1 MAPVLC
7 SAFRALRGP
16 HPIAYRLPPR
26 PEEDVRAPV
35 TDDEHSSSWS
45 LIRGELQRAVPDSTW
60 HQWLEP
66 LTGRRAGDGR
76 LLVEAPPAQRPWVAK
91 RYGRLLREC
100 AAAVLGP
107 GTEVDVVAAEGRPA
121 EIPEPRSRPDATG
134 PANAFNP
141 RHTFDQFVIGDSNR
155 LAHAAALTV
164 AEMPGLAF
172 NPLFI
177 CGPPGLGKTHLLHSI
192 ANYVSAYG
200 AGSTVRYTTAEAF
213 TNHFVGSLRNK
224 AGEAF
229 KAAYRG
235 VDVLLLDDVQFLQ
248 EKARTEQEF
257 FHTFN
262 ALHESGAQIVLTSDR
277 PPRDLAALEQRLRE
291 RFEAGLVTD
300 VREPDPATRLAILR
314 KRVEQDDV
322 GSIDP
327 AALDLIADRVADNV
341 RTLEGAL
348 VRVVAF
354 GSLTGRP
361 VTAELADEVL
371 AGLYPEL
378 RNRAAVMTVAEIQQR
393 TAEAFGITVEALV
406 STSRGAA
413 IAWPRQVA
421 MYLARE
427 LTSHSLP
434 TIGHEFGGR
443 NHTTVLHACKRTAQ
457 RIADDPEA
465 FEIVRRLTE
474 ILGARDTSP

>member
-1 MAPVLC
+1 
-7 SAFRALRGP
+7 
-16 HPIAYRLPPR
+16 
-26 PEEDVRAPV
+26 V
-35 TDDEHSSSWS
+35 TDDEQSSPWS
-45 LIRGELQRAVPDSTW
+45 LVRGELRRAVPESTW

-66 LTGRRAGDGR
+66 LTGRREGDGR

-100 AAAVLGP
+100 AVAVLGP
-107 GTEVDVVAAEGRPA
+107 DAEVDLVAAGERP
-121 EIPEPRSRPDATG
+121 ELPLDELRSRPGAGG
-134 PANAFNP
+134 PANSFNP

-155 LAHAAALTV
+155 LAHAAALAV
-164 AEMPGLAF
+164 AEMPGLAY

-192 ANYVSAYG
+192 ANYVNAYG
-200 AGSTVRYTTAEAF
+200 AGSMVRYTTAEAF
-213 TNHFVGSLRNK
+213 TNHFVGALRSK
-224 AGEAF
+224 GGEAF

-235 VDVLLLDDVQFLQ
+235 VDVLLVDDVQFLE
-248 EKARTEQEF
+248 EKAHTEQEF

-262 ALHESGAQIVLTSDR
+262 ALHEAGAQIVLTSDR

-300 VREPDPATRLAILR
+300 VRTPDPATRLAIRR
-314 KRVEQDDV
+314 KRVAQDDV

-327 AALDLIADRVADNV
+327 DALEVIADRVADNV

-361 VTAELADEVL
+361 VTPALADEVL

-378 RNRAAVMTVAEIQQR
+378 RRRAAAMTVAEIQER
-393 TAEAFGITVEALV
+393 TAEAFGISVEALL
-406 STSRGAA
+406 SASRGAA
-413 IAWPRQVA
+413 VAWPRQIA

-427 LTSHSLP
+427 LTSQSLP
-434 TIGHEFGGR
+434 AIGHAFGGR
-443 NHTTVLHACKRTAQ
+443 NHTTVLHAYKRTAQ

-465 FEIVRRLTE
+465 FEVVRRLTE
-474 ILGARDTSP
+474 ILRAPDRSS

>member
-1 MAPVLC
+1 
-7 SAFRALRGP
+7 
-16 HPIAYRLPPR
+16 
-26 PEEDVRAPV
+26 V
-35 TDDEHSSSWS
+35 TDDEHPSSWS
-45 LIRGELQRAVPDSTW
+45 LIRGELQRAVPESTW
-60 HQWLEP
+60 QQWLEP
-66 LTGRRAGDGR
+66 LRGRRAGDGR
-76 LLVEAPPAQRPWVAK
+76 LLVEAPSTQRPWVAK

-100 AAAVLGP
+100 AAAVIGADA
-107 GTEVDVVAAEGRPA
+107 EVEVVAAGERPD
-121 EIPEPRSRPDATG
+121 EPDLPQLRSRPDASG
-134 PANAFNP
+134 PANTFNP

-155 LAHAAALTV
+155 LAHAAALAV

-192 ANYVSAYG
+192 ANYVTAYG

-213 TNHFVGSLRNK
+213 TNHFVGSLRSN
-224 AGEAF
+224 AGATF

-262 ALHESGAQIVLTSDR
+262 ELREAGAQIVLTSDR
-277 PPRDLAALEQRLRE
+277 PPRDLEALEQRLRE
-291 RFEAGLVTD
+291 RFQAGLVTD
-300 VREPDPATRLAILR
+300 VRAPDPATRLAILR

-327 AALDLIADRVADNV
+327 AALQLIADSVVDNV

-361 VTAELADEVL
+361 LTPDLADEVL

-378 RNRAAVMTVAEIQQR
+378 RERAAAVTVAEIQHR
-393 TAEAFGITVEALV
+393 TAEAFGISVEALV

-413 IAWPRQVA
+413 VAWPRQVA

-427 LTSHSLP
+427 LTSQSLP
-434 TIGHEFGGR
+434 AIGHAFGGR
-443 NHTTVLHACKRTAQ
+443 NHTTVIHACKRTAQ
-457 RIADDPEA
+457 RIADDPDAYEV
-465 FEIVRRLTE
+465 VRHLTE
-474 ILGARDTSP
+474 ILGARDSSS